1 MASIVL
7 LINLGFPI
15 MGAFFREIYFTSV
28 MNMLLFLLV
37 YVSSVFFTLNLY
49 IRGTELNRAYVLMSL
64 LLVLVI

>member
-28 MNMLLFLLV
+28 MNMLPFLV
-37 YVSSVFFTLNLY
+37 TYVLSVLFTLNLY
-49 IRGTELNRAYVLMSL
+49 IRGTELNYAYVTIVL

>member
-28 MNMLLFLLV
+28 MNIIPFLTVYLLSAL
-37 YVSSVFFTLNLY
+37 FTLNLY
-49 IRGTELNRAYVLMSL
+49 IRGTECNKYYVLI
-64 LLVLVI
+64 LVLFVMII